1 MTAIRRSP
9 GGWRQSFRLRTVSTR
24 RRASKRLDE
33 VGGKDVGIF
42 GLNYPPEH
50 TGIAPYAGTLATGL
64 AAAGYNVTAHV
75 AHPHYPEW
83 RRYEGYGAWLD
94 ARHVDGVLVKRR
106 LHYVPQPPR
115 GIRRLLSELSFGVRI
130 AAANWK
136 RPDLVIAI
144 SPPLFATALA
154 VLRLRLMLRRPRLV
168 VWVQD
173 IYSLG
178 IAETQEGGAVVERIT
193 RWIER
198 WSLRAA
204 DRIVVIHPRFREFL
218 VDKLGVPPSKIVVV
232 RNWTHLPPSQ
242 SVDRTAAR
250 ARLRWPADATLAVH
264 TGNMGV
270 KQGLENVVD
279 AARVADEREVP
290 VHFILVGDGG
300 ERRNLEEYGRGIE
313 RLSFVDPLSEE
324 DYRLA
329 LGASDV
335 LIINE
340 KSGVS
345 GMALPSKL
353 TTYFDAGRPVVA
365 ATDPGGIT
373 ASEVMEAGAGLVVPA
388 GEPEALLDALLSL
401 RSDPDLAARF
411 AEQGRRHREAVL
423 GEQTA
428 MKQWCSLV
436 SATIRNS

>member
-1 MTAIRRSP
+1 
-9 GGWRQSFRLRTVSTR
+9 
-24 RRASKRLDE
+24 
-33 VGGKDVGIF
+33 
-42 GLNYPPEH
+42 
-50 TGIAPYAGTLATGL
+50 
-64 AAAGYNVTAHV
+64 
-75 AHPHYPEW
+75 
-83 RRYEGYGAWLD
+83 
-94 ARHVDGVLVKRR
+94 
-106 LHYVPQPPR
+106 
-115 GIRRLLSELSFGVRI
+115 
-130 AAANWK
+130 
-136 RPDLVIAI
+136 
-144 SPPLFATALA
+144 
-154 VLRLRLMLRRPRLV
+154 
-168 VWVQD
+168 
-173 IYSLG
+173 
-178 IAETQEGGAVVERIT
+178 
-193 RWIER
+193 
-198 WSLRAA
+198 
-204 DRIVVIHPRFREFL
+204 
-218 VDKLGVPPSKIVVV
+218 
-232 RNWTHLPPSQ
+232 
-242 SVDRTAAR
+242 
-250 ARLRWPADATLAVH
+250 
-264 TGNMGV
+264 MGV